1 MMNVAKHIAPQHA
14 PSVLQVKQTTNV
26 IDSRFTLATIAGTGT
41 ATITAGGT
49 VINFSTAQNAKFRE
63 CRITINGQ
71 SRFITT
77 FNSSTQANINTSF
90 GGEGAWATGATSVAF
105 TWVVVTQFFG
115 QTGDINFNG
124 TELSNN
130 NGAARSPYLAFRNN
144 KVCCKFWADAVN
156 ANKYFTHI
164 SSGGDP
170 FAQGTTGYSMV
181 FDVEILGLGLQYG
194 ISPVHVGRVGHW
206 QYMGI
211 HDSRKSASFFGNTTA
226 SDLTSYYILGNPNIV
241 NPTKQAY
248 SIAQNGNKLIFD
260 NFQRTKSIESRAY
273 LTYDGVPSSV
283 MGHRGGGMGHSES
296 YLYAYWGFSA
306 PLPEK
311 TLERLLERIKLN
323 KY

>member
-49 VINFSTAQNAKFRE
+49 VIDFSTAQNAKFRE

-77 FNSSTQANINTSF
+77 FNSSTQANIDTIF
-90 GGEGAWATGATSVAF
+90 GGEGAWVTGATSVAF
-105 TWVVVTQFFG
+105 TWVVVTQFSG
-115 QTGDINFNG
+115 QTGDIG
-124 TELSNN
+124 TVLLNN

-156 ANKYFTHI
+156 ANKYFTYTGA
-164 SSGGDP
+164 GGDP
-170 FAQGTTGYSMV
+170 FAQGSTGYSMV
-181 FDVEILGLGLQYG
+181 FDVEILGLGLQYST
-194 ISPVHVGRVGHW
+194 SPVHMGRLYYW

-211 HDSRKSASFFGNTTA
+211 HDSSKSAFFVGNTTA
-226 SDLTSYYILGNPNIV
+226 SNLTFYAILGNTNIV
-241 NPTKQAY
+241 NPTKLAY
-248 SIAQNGNKLIFD
+248 SITQNGNKLIFD

-273 LTYDGVPSSV
+273 LTYDGSPSSV

>member
-14 PSVLQVKQTTNV
+14 PSVLQVKQTTNL

-49 VINFSTAQNAKFRE
+49 IINFSTAQNAKFRE

-77 FNSSTQANINTSF
+77 FNSTTQANINTAFNS
-90 GGEGAWATGATSVAF
+90 EGAWATGATSVAF
-105 TWVVVTQFFG
+105 TWVVVTQFSG
-115 QTGDINFNG
+115 QTGDNG
-124 TELSNN
+124 TVLLNN

-156 ANKYFTHI
+156 ANKYFTYVGA
-164 SSGGDP
+164 GGDP
-170 FAQGTTGYSMV
+170 YAQGSTGYSMV
-181 FDVEILGLGLQYG
+181 FDVEILGLGLQYS
-194 ISPVHVGRVGHW
+194 ISPVHMGRGNFW

-211 HDSRKSASFFGNTTA
+211 FDSTKSSSFFGNTTA
-226 SDLTSYYILGNPNIV
+226 SGTTSYNIAGNTNIV
-241 NPTKQAY
+241 NATKQAY
-248 SIAQNGNKLIFD
+248 SITQNGNKLIFD
-260 NFQRTKSIESRAY
+260 NLQRTKSIESRAY

-283 MGHRGGGMGHSES
+283 MGHRNNGTGHSES
-296 YLYAYWGFSA
+296 YLYAYWGFSTA
-306 PLPEK
+306 LPEK

>member
-49 VINFSTAQNAKFRE
+49 VIDFSTAQNAKFRE

-77 FNSSTQANINTSF
+77 FNSSTQANINTTFNS
-90 GGEGAWATGATSVAF
+90 EGAWATGATSVAF
-105 TWVVVTQFFG
+105 TWVVVTQFSG
-115 QTGDINFNG
+115 HTGDNG
-124 TELSNN
+124 TVLLNN

-156 ANKYFTHI
+156 ANKYFTYTGA
-164 SSGGDP
+164 GGDP
-170 FAQGTTGYSMV
+170 FASNNTVGYSMV
-181 FDVEILGLGLQYG
+181 FDVEILGLGLQYSV
-194 ISPVHVGRVGHW
+194 SPVHMGRGSFW

-226 SDLTSYYILGNPNIV
+226 SDLTSYYISGNTNIV

-260 NFQRTKSIESRAY
+260 NFQRTKSIESRSY
-273 LTYDGVPSSV
+273 LTYDGIPSSV
-283 MGHRGGGMGHSES
+283 MGHRNNGIGHSES
-296 YLYAYWGFSA
+296 YLYAYWGFST